1 LPFLSRIG
9 CVLEFLI
16 TENISGVGVSL
27 YIYIYMKRKGE
38 DSWLEVEPNKDGV
51 QEVVHL
57 IVNDHMHQ
65 CLVVV
70 K

>member
-1 LPFLSRIG
+1 V
-9 CVLEFLI
+9 VL
-16 TENISGVGVSL
+16 GSL

>member
-1 LPFLSRIG
+1 M
-9 CVLEFLI
+9 
-16 TENISGVGVSL
+16 TENISGAGVSI

-57 IVNDHMHQ
+57 IVNDHIDQMPSGWGARR
-65 CLVVV
+65 
-70 K
+70 KN